1 MIIRDEVATDI
12 EAIRSVITAA
22 FEQAPHSSG
31 TETAIVD
38 ALRANNV
45 LTLSLV
51 AEEHSE
57 VVGYVAYSPVSVGG
71 IRAGWFGLGPVAV
84 VNRKQRRGIGR
95 ALIESGLERLRAMG
109 AQGCVVLGEPDYYAR
124 FGFESD
130 ANLRFPGVPDQY
142 FRRLLFRG
150 PAPMGVVEYHSAF
163 Y

>member
-1 MIIRDEVATDI
+1 MRFVIAT
-12 EAIRSVITAA
+12 A
-22 FEQAPHSSG
+22 FEHAPHASG
-31 TETAIVD
+31 TEAAIVD
-38 ALRANNV
+38 ALRASNV

-57 VVGYVAYSPVSVGG
+57 VVGCAAYSPVSVGG
-71 IRAGWFGLGPVAV
+71 IHAGWFGLGPIAV
-84 VNRKQRRGIGR
+84 VKRMQRRGIGR
-95 ALIESGLERLRAMG
+95 ALIETGLERLRAMG

-142 FRRLLFRG
+142 FQRLLFRG
-150 PAPMGVVEYHSAF
+150 PAPMGVVEYHAAF